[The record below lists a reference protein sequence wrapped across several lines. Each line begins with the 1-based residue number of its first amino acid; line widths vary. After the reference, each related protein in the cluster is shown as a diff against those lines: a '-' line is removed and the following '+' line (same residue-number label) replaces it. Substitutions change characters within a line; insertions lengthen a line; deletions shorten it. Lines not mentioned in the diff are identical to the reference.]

1 MGDELKPKDTENPQ
15 DMPQEPAEEVSTDK
29 PEKTFTQAE
38 LDEIIN
44 DRLARERKKQPSKED
59 LDAYR
64 EWKKSQQTE
73 AEKAA
78 EREKALQAAEAKATT
93 LEREKAIILSGVKP
107 DDVDYVMF
115 KVGKLD
121 GDFSENLKAF
131 LTENKKFTEPETKP
145 VDGVKHNPAGG
156 EKISG
161 VEEAFMR
168 RNPGLKL
175 N

>member
-1 MGDELKPKDTENPQ
+1 MGDELKPKDTEEIQEVTQ
-15 DMPQEPAEEVSTDK
+15 DNAEEPNTDK
-29 PEKTFTQAE
+29 TGKTFTQAE

-44 DRLARERKKQPSKED
+44 DRLARERKKQPSKEE
-59 LDAYR
+59 LSAFS

-78 EREKALQAAEAKATT
+78 EREKALQAAEAKAMT

-121 GDFSENLKAF
+121 GDFSDNLKAF
-131 LTENKKFTEPETKP
+131 LTENKKFTEPETKS
-145 VDGVKHNPAGG
+145 VDGVKHSPAGG
-156 EKISG
+156 EKTSG

-175 N
+175 